1 MRNIYENVPSNQIEK
16 QKRYLYGALI
26 NVLYLYE
33 DNSPFVDATIQNL
46 RNQILGLNALF
57 DFQPQVL
64 TIVSHLETARQ
75 DHTQLRSCILTA
87 ANLVDTLKGGDS
99 DVEV

>member
-1 MRNIYENVPSNQIEK
+1 MKNCYENIPSNQIDK

-26 NVLYLYE
+26 NVLYLYD

-57 DFQPQVL
+57 NFQPEIL
-64 TIVSHLETARQ
+64 TIVGNLETARN
-75 DHTQLRSCILTA
+75 DHAQLRSCILNA

-99 DVEV
+99 DV